1 MTAVAAAMSVA
12 ALDAVFP
19 EQSPPAAAR
28 IAEARAVA
36 YLSVEVP
43 RWRREHPCYSCH
55 NNGDATR
62 ALIVASAHGHPI
74 GDAID
79 DTLAWLATP
88 ERWDSNARRG
98 GSEELPLARIQFA
111 GALTSLCGR
120 RARQGRCPRQGGRA
134 AHRPSAR

>member
-1 MTAVAAAMSVA
+1 MRLIRPMTIVAACA
-12 ALDAVFP
+12 AVCISAIGSFALAAQSPGPARQDAV
-19 EQSPPAAAR
+19 
-28 IAEARAVA
+28 ARAVA

-43 RWRREHPCYSCH
+43 RWRIEHPCYSCH

-62 ALIVASAHGHPI
+62 ALLAASENGQAI
-74 GDAID
+74 GDSID

-111 GALTSLCGR
+111 TALVSMVAFGLNGTKT
-120 RARQGRCPRQGGRA
+120 PA
-134 AHRPSAR
+134 A